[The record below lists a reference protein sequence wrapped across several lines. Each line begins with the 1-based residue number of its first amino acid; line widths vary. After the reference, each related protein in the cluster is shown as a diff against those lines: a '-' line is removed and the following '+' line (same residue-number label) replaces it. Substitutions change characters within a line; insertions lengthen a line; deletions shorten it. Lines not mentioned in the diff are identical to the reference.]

1 MIQVK
6 NLSATYDKK
15 SVFANLNFTLED
27 NSFTALC
34 GKNGSGKST
43 LLSLMAGIIPAG
55 LNYSGDILINGKSV
69 FKMKRAEA
77 AHNLSFLLQAENPVW
92 NLTVRQFVE
101 TGLYSFGHLTKSQT
115 DSAVNQA
122 LKQVGIL
129 DFAQNYIFNISG
141 GEFQKCRLARALVQ
155 KTPFML
161 FDEPANQLDL
171 PFQTEFLRELKKLN
185 KTILFSIHDINT
197 AAFFADDYLL
207 LSNGSAILGKKEQ
220 IFTEAQLS
228 KAFSSPAKI
237 YTHPLQNVPQVLF

>member
-55 LNYSGDILINGKSV
+55 LNYSGDILINGKNV

-115 DSAVNQA
+115 DSAPFVPTASAAQFMGTVHEGIVERTEGYGHQRA
-122 LKQVGIL
+122 VVG
-129 DFAQNYIFNISG
+129 
-141 GEFQKCRLARALVQ
+141 
-155 KTPFML
+155 
-161 FDEPANQLDL
+161 
-171 PFQTEFLRELKKLN
+171 
-185 KTILFSIHDINT
+185 
-197 AAFFADDYLL
+197 
-207 LSNGSAILGKKEQ
+207 
-220 IFTEAQLS
+220 
-228 KAFSSPAKI
+228 
-237 YTHPLQNVPQVLF
+237 